1 MGRHPGTAR
10 FHLQARRAGNVH
22 LESALLCREVRASQP
37 RFSLT
42 RRAISR
48 IPHPQRSLLRGR
60 SGLTLVADAVP
71 GSLIIGADVVR
82 GAGAAAVLCGGT
94 GRTLRVVTRVT
105 RSLPVTTLDA
115 HGKV

>member
-60 SGLTLVADAVP
+60 SGLVEHSPAEHVRRTKIVAESATLGLDRMELAAF
-71 GSLIIGADVVR
+71 IAQ
-82 GAGAAAVLCGGT
+82 AAA
-94 GRTLRVVTRVT
+94 
-105 RSLPVTTLDA
+105 
-115 HGKV
+115 